1 MCGVPV
7 CVQSRQLMCMICAP
21 RISEPDLGQL
31 LVCKGQRK
39 RQEILLAQL
48 RFGSMTLRH
57 RLKAQLLAQ
66 SKKSIRWMIQRIL
79 FLQGFSQQHQKKKK
93 EQNIHRSKN
102 CQNR

>member
-1 MCGVPV
+1 
-7 CVQSRQLMCMICAP
+7 
-21 RISEPDLGQL
+21 
-31 LVCKGQRK
+31 
-39 RQEILLAQL
+39 
-48 RFGSMTLRH
+48 MTLSH